1 MSASF
6 QVDILILR
14 CNPKNIEI
22 EKTQLSQDMSSI
34 QSTENNRQEHAAFNI
49 ETKIESKEDEDKDK
63 ADDEREKGFPAMG
76 LPRNESAARL
86 DTSINSHN
94 RNRQEQRS
102 SEDTK
107 VDDTKESD
115 SDGFDSQHA
124 VECKL
129 REESSHR
136 EYMLNLHTMTAERR
150 KEDTKVFE
158 FLPGRKP
165 EVVDIGETNQL
176 WHKAH
181 DGSSDYWLQDV
192 LDKRVND
199 YEDTKKV

>member
-1 MSASF
+1 
-6 QVDILILR
+6 
-14 CNPKNIEI
+14 
-22 EKTQLSQDMSSI
+22 MSSI

-49 ETKIESKEDEDKDK
+49 ETKIESEEDEDKDK
-63 ADDEREKGFPAMG
+63 ADDERKEGLPAMG
-76 LPRNESAARL
+76 LPRNESASRL
-86 DTSINSHN
+86 QTSITSHN
-94 RNRQEQRS
+94 INRQEQRS

-115 SDGFDSQHA
+115 SDGFDSQNA

-129 REESSHR
+129 HEESSHR

-176 WHKAH
+176 WHMTH

-199 YEDTKKV
+199 YEDSKKPKGNINLLRV